1 MINNEFGD
9 VLVIDESNF
18 LENFDKLIS
27 VIKNSSE
34 YQKLADCTQ
43 MVFDKKGNAKV
54 MNRQTHTEL
63 VAKLASNLARKM
75 GFSEFDQKLAEL
87 IGICHDLGHTAF
99 GHDGENRINK
109 TLKYHNLSAKD
120 LNNAYATTA
129 NVPELLLEG
138 EYDELEHSFEH
149 HAHSRR
155 VLRKILKDNNII
167 IKEPLLS
174 KIEWGI
180 LCHSESR
187 TPNEKVTDIL
197 WTFTRYADKFYAFT
211 DTLDTMRSENYIPG
225 DILHRIQAHEIEE
238 EKKPLE
244 ERKSYFKDKTS
255 KDSEP
260 LKLEQSDFD
269 EFSAILEIFDQN
281 GLEFFISQY
290 INEAKIIEEDNYFYI
305 DTKTNIGRQM
315 RILQGVMKYMREN
328 GLVGKEEEL
337 ANAMIDE
344 IIAYRIAHPREGV
357 LEEKDKVL
365 DACLFISMAT
375 DTELRD
381 FYKFMAHDVEWCR
394 YFDEKMKNNVEF
406 ETVIQQDERE
416 YIRKNPD
423 IILNYYFNTEIDKV
437 KDSSIRVSLNG
448 KLMDYRKK
456 PTLRKRRELIELIE
470 IAQSGGNPFTMDR

>member
-27 VIKNSSE
+27 AIKNSSE

-43 MVFDKKGNAKV
+43 MVFDKKGSTKV

-63 VAKLASNLARKM
+63 VAELASRLAKKM
-75 GFSEFDQKLAEL
+75 GFSEFEQKLAEL

-99 GHDGENRINK
+99 GHDGEERCDRA
-109 TLKYHNLSAKD
+109 LKYYGISAKD
-120 LNNAYATTA
+120 LNNAYAKMS

-174 KIEWGI
+174 RIEWGI

-197 WTFTRYADKFYAFT
+197 WTFARYSDKFYAFT
-211 DTLDTMRSENYIPG
+211 DTLDTIRSENYIPG
-225 DILHRIQAHEIEE
+225 DILYRIQAEELEE
-238 EKKPLE
+238 EKKPIE

-255 KDSEP
+255 KDNET

-269 EFSAILEIFDQN
+269 EFSAILELFDQN
-281 GLEFFISQY
+281 GVEYFISKY
-290 INEAKIIEEDNYFYI
+290 IDEAKIIEEDNYFYI

-315 RILQGVMKYMREN
+315 RILQGVMKYMRKN
-328 GLVGKEEEL
+328 GFIGKEEEL
-337 ANAMIDE
+337 ANAMISE
-344 IIAYRIAHPREGV
+344 IIAYRIAHPKDGV
-357 LEEKDKVL
+357 TEEKDKVI
-365 DACLFISMAT
+365 DACLFITMST

-381 FYKFMAHDVEWCR
+381 YYKVIAHNVEWCR

-406 ETVIQQDERE
+406 ETVIQPDERE

-423 IILNYYFNTEIDKV
+423 MILNYYFNTEIDKV
-437 KDSSIRVSLNG
+437 KDSSIRVQLNG
-448 KLMDYRKK
+448 KLMEYRKK
-456 PTLRKRRELIELIE
+456 PTLRKRRELIGLIE
-470 IAQSGGNPFTMDR
+470 ISQSGGNPFAMDR